1 MGASR
6 TIAWLHGDF
15 LAQVTRSPLE
25 SRADLV
31 ESVSVPM
38 SKTCF
43 ATVGTTQFD
52 ALISSLLSAEVL
64 GLLASQGYTRLLLQI
79 GRGAEPC
86 LPASAP
92 LEIEWYARAGAMQSL
107 QPARLGPR
115 LRTHV
120 DQRRASHLT
129 LPALRIAGIGR
140 SRPLMGT

>member
-1 MGASR
+1 M
-6 TIAWLHGDF
+6 
-15 LAQVTRSPLE
+15 
-25 SRADLV
+25 
-31 ESVSVPM
+31 PM